1 METPKNGLPQGSVL
15 APMLF
20 NIYTID
26 QPQFENIRRFI
37 YADDLCIATRSKSFE
52 IIENRLTDA
61 LTILSDYYK
70 QWFLNAN
77 PGKTQVCTFH
87 LNTRQA
93 NRNLRV
99 RWENKEL
106 KNTKYPVYLGVT
118 LDRTLS
124 FKENTRKLKEKVAS
138 RNNLLRKLAN
148 TKWGTDP
155 NTLKTTAVA
164 LCFST
169 AEYCAPVWARS
180 CHASAVDT
188 ELNQACGIITGN
200 LKSTP
205 LPAVHRMA
213 SIAPPAIRRNALTKQ
228 ERDKQLND
236 CRHPLYGHQ
245 QVLQRLKSRKSF
257 VTTLGLEGR
266 SPAQHRLEQWELWDR
281 SASYASVPPS
291 ESLPNGTSFKR
302 NEWVALN
309 RARAKVGRTNN
320 NLHKWGL
327 VTQPTCPCG
336 EPIQTMDHILR
347 ECTMG
352 PHCTDQDLLDANQT
366 AAQWCQWWYE
376 KI

>member
-1 METPKNGLPQGSVL
+1 
-15 APMLF
+15 
-20 NIYTID
+20 
-26 QPQFENIRRFI
+26 
-37 YADDLCIATRSKSFE
+37 LCIATQSKSFE

-61 LTILSDYYK
+61 LEILSDYYK

-87 LNTRQA
+87 LNNRQA

-124 FKENTRKLKEKVAS
+124 FKEHTRKLKEKVAS

-188 ELNQACGIITGN
+188 ELNQACRIITGN

-245 QVLQRLKSRKSF
+245 QVLQRLKSFKSF
-257 VTTLGLEGR
+257 VTT
-266 SPAQHRLEQWELWDR
+266 
-281 SASYASVPPS
+281 
-291 ESLPNGTSFKR
+291 
-302 NEWVALN
+302 
-309 RARAKVGRTNN
+309 
-320 NLHKWGL
+320 
-327 VTQPTCPCG
+327 
-336 EPIQTMDHILR
+336 
-347 ECTMG
+347 
-352 PHCTDQDLLDANQT
+352 
-366 AAQWCQWWYE
+366 
-376 KI
+376 